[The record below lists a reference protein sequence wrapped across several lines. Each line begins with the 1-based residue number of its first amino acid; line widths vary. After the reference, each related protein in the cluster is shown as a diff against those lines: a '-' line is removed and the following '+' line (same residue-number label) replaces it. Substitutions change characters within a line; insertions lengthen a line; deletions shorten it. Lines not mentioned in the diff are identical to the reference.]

1 MKVAIRVETEHKRRR
16 NAVRAAFM
24 VVQQPASVARAAE
37 RFVTFRGVLQNKRKA
52 IAAKLRVDAAGHS
65 VRKT

>member
-1 MKVAIRVETEHKRRR
+1 
-16 NAVRAAFM
+16 M

-52 IAAKLRVDAAGHS
+52 IAAILRVDAAVHS